1 MVVEW
6 AATAAGLAKQVQTV
20 QTDFVVY
27 SIIIFQL
34 QTLLPVVLQ
43 KKFLSLNAYKV
54 SENIQVYDV
63 AYNIWQLV
71 TQLIYNM
78 MAVTVTQ

>member
-1 MVVEW
+1 M
-6 AATAAGLAKQVQTV
+6 G
-20 QTDFVVY
+20 FVVY

-71 TQLIYNM
+71 MQFIYGM
-78 MAVTVTQ
+78 TAVTVAQ